1 MKEIE
6 LAGWILL
13 PIGKDTVSVDYINW
27 QKRSWLVPAWI
38 DFSDKNIKM
47 PMRLIAPRFVPGH
60 TPPPGPEILNIF
72 TRLRL
77 PEIVL
82 DPNHKLSEL
91 APLIDIIE
99 RPALFMRSTQAM
111 VA

>member
-13 PIGKDTVSVDYINW
+13 PIGGDTLNVEYINW
-27 QKRSWLVPAWI
+27 QNRSWLVPSWI
-38 DFSDKNIKM
+38 DLIDKNVKM
-47 PMRLIAPRFVPGH
+47 PMRLIAPRFVAGH
-60 TPPPGPEILNIF
+60 TPPAGPEILNIF

-82 DPNHKLSEL
+82 DPNHKLAEL

-99 RPALFMRSTQAM
+99 RPALYMRSTQAL